1 MEHEMNLD
9 ELIKRLSDLKVGEW
23 LTISTEDQEGRRDTL
38 DFYKMQFLADIII
51 LYNTSN
57 CDVGILQ
64 DTAFYTW
71 EDLVE
76 DLFNHYTNDFE
87 CRILIQ

>member
-23 LTISTEDQEGRRDTL
+23 LTISAEDPEGRRETL
-38 DFYKMQFLADIII
+38 DFYKMQFLADTII
-51 LYNTSN
+51 LYNTPN

-64 DTAFYTW
+64 DTAFCSW

-76 DLFNHYTNDFE
+76 DLFNYYTNDLE
-87 CRILIQ
+87 CIILIQ